1 MGLIPAETIEAIR
14 SRLDIGELVAEYVTP
29 LQRAG
34 RNLKGCCPFHQERTP
49 SFIVSPERQ
58 TFHCFGCG
66 EGGDAF
72 TFLMKIEHLSFMEAA
87 EKLAGK
93 AGVKLEATEEAF
105 GPEAKER
112 LRLKELL
119 EFAAGHYHE
128 VLLKSPAAEAA
139 RKYFAGRKVT
149 AKSVED
155 FRLGYAPGGGS
166 LLEAAAKKGFA
177 GELLVRVGLAA
188 AQKTTGKLRDYFYDR
203 VLFPIR
209 DAKGAVV
216 GFGGRIMGDGEPKYL
231 NSPDSPAF
239 AKGRVLYG
247 LFEGLAAV
255 RKARKAV
262 LMEGY
267 MDVIAAHQHG
277 LVQACAPLGTAL
289 TQDHASL
296 LKRYCTE
303 VAVVFDADSAGLNAA
318 VRGAE
323 VGLAAGLGVRIATVP
338 SGKDP
343 DEFLHAKGLEAFKTD
358 CLMKSKDL
366 VEFKTDLLISKESQ
380 PLSPQAKSSVAK
392 AVLASIEQC
401 PDEILKAEWTR
412 KLAERLGVA
421 QEALLRQMDKDA
433 AAPARRRHQEAP
445 APVYEKAE
453 LPEDDQHLLMWVLKK
468 PGLAALIKEDELA
481 SDTARRIWKT
491 LKGMSTSDGAWSARL
506 LEALPEADRK
516 ATTGLLVDDKKEDDP
531 EQKLMSVLN
540 RRRAWTRLREIEPL
554 VREMGDGR
562 RAKDPAMQQEYA
574 KLLTQT
580 KKHQTR

>member
-14 SRLDIGELVAEYVTP
+14 SRLDIGELVAEYVNP

-93 AGVKLEATEEAF
+93 AGVKLEPVEENF

-112 LRLKELL
+112 QKLKELL

-128 VLLKSPAAEAA
+128 VLLKAPGAEAA
-139 RKYFAGRKVT
+139 RKYFAGRKVS

-216 GFGGRIMGDGEPKYL
+216 GFGGRIMGEGEPKYL

-239 AKGRVLYG
+239 SKGRVLYG

-289 TQDHASL
+289 TQDHAAL
-296 LKRYCTE
+296 LKRYVSE

-343 DEFLHAKGLEAFKTD
+343 DEFLHAKGLEAFKKD
-358 CLMKSKDL
+358 CLMMSKDL
-366 VEFKTDLLISKESQ
+366 AEFKTDLLISKETQ

-412 KLAERLGVA
+412 KLAQKLEVA
-421 QEALLRQMDKDA
+421 EDALLRQMDKDA
-433 AAPARRRHQEAP
+433 LAPARRRHEAP
-445 APVYEKAE
+445 APVHEKAE
-453 LPEDDQHLLMWVLKK
+453 LPEEDEHLLMWVLRK
-468 PGLAALIKEDELA
+468 PSLAALIKEDELV
-481 SDTARRIWKT
+481 SETARRIWKT
-491 LKGMSTSDGAWSARL
+491 LAGMSAFESGWSARL
-506 LEALPEADRK
+506 LESLPEADRK
-516 ATTGLLVDDKKEDDP
+516 ATTGLLVDDRKDDDP
-531 EQKLMSVLN
+531 EQKLMSDLN
-540 RRRAWTRLREIEPL
+540 RRRAWARLKEIEPL
-554 VREMGDGR
+554 VREMGEGR
-562 RAKDPAMQQEYA
+562 RPKDPAVQKEYTT
-574 KLLTQT
+574 LLTQT
-580 KKHQTR
+580 KRHQTR